1 MWIERLTLKDFRGFA
16 ELDLDLDRAVTVL
29 VGVNGSGKS
38 SVLDA
43 IAIAAVFQLFL
54 KTNAQALDTG
64 SRGLTWEDVRQGAE
78 NVAITLAVRHP
89 EGILATRSARERSAP
104 ENRAYRNDNSV
115 VVGGYE
121 GHDRG
126 TIPLAIHLRSPRA
139 LASGIVATDAFRL
152 EQRALRPALAAI
164 DDALDGALL
173 AFAPFVAWYRE
184 QEDVENE
191 RRRDGQPEHE
201 DPQLRAVRQAL
212 LQVVPEYTDLRVRR
226 LPSPHLT
233 VRKAGITLS
242 LAQLSDGE
250 KNLLALVGDIARRMA
265 VADPSADDPLQ
276 TEAVILIDEIELHL
290 HPAWQRRV
298 LPRLRRA
305 FPRSQLI
312 VTTHSPQVIASVPA
326 ESVIVLKDFVARRLS
341 HPTEGRDSNAILRE
355 VFGDPA
361 RPQEAAAEIDAV
373 RKLIDAE
380 HLDEA
385 RTRLATLAEKFS
397 AEDDDVLDLRTRLD
411 FAEVGL

>member
-16 ELDLDLDRAVTVL
+16 ELELDLDRAVTVL

-43 IAIAAVFQLFL
+43 IAIVVRPQIET
-54 KTNAQALDTG
+54 KTSARLDG
-64 SRGLTWEDVRQGAE
+64 RLLESSDLRQGTSLASIRLGVRYPDGAYE
-78 NVAITLAVRHP
+78 SGVSGHIAGGTLFRTD
-89 EGILATRSARERSAP
+89 EWNATGFGAR
-104 ENRAYRNDNSV
+104 D
-115 VVGGYE
+115 G
-121 GHDRG
+121 G
-126 TIPLAIHLRSPRA
+126 TIPLVLHVRSPRA
-139 LASGIVATDAFRL
+139 LSVADVLVPPRL
-152 EQRALRPALAAI
+152 ATTRQQRPGLAAI
-164 DDALDGALL
+164 DDALEGSLL

-191 RRRDGQPEHE
+191 RRRDGQPDHE
-201 DPQLRAVRQAL
+201 DPLLSAVRRAL

-233 VRKAGITLS
+233 VRKAGVTLS
-242 LAQLSDGE
+242 LTQLSEGE

-265 VADPSADDPLQ
+265 IADPTADDPLQ

-298 LPRLRRA
+298 LPRLRAA
-305 FPRSQLI
+305 FPRSQFI
-312 VTTHSPQVIASVPA
+312 VTTHSPQVVASVPA
-326 ESVIVLKDFVARRLS
+326 ESVVVLKDFVARRQW

-355 VFGDPA
+355 VFGDPS

-373 RKLIDAE
+373 RALIDAE
-380 HLDEA
+380 QLDEA
-385 RTRLATLAEKFS
+385 RARLKTLAAKFS
-397 AEDDDVLDLRTRLD
+397 EQDDDVLDLRTRLD